1 MILNIIHFRS
11 VIESFVE
18 LTNSFVSFIIIDGIL
33 SFITLILM
41 LTHHL
46 PYLWLWRN
54 CIWVFVFFFTLFLR
68 ADSILELKLMLIWGG
83 KWMRNEK
90 LRSKFIYLMV
100 NHIRHIWCV
109 CSAAMS
115 IWSYHLLLNYVVQNC
130 IWTWWENPLVAS
142 DCRLKWK
149 LKEESCSM
157 CPLSLSWI

>member
-1 MILNIIHFRS
+1 MTYFR
-11 VIESFVE
+11 
-18 LTNSFVSFIIIDGIL
+18 
-33 SFITLILM
+33 FITLMLM

-54 CIWVFVFFFTLFLR
+54 CIWVFVFFFNLFLR

-83 KWMRNEK
+83 KWMRNEN

-109 CSAAMS
+109 AV
-115 IWSYHLLLNYVVQNC
+115 LLWVFDLIFYYWITLFKIAYGLGERIHC
-130 IWTWWENPLVAS
+130 

-149 LKEESCSM
+149 LKEESCGM
-157 CPLSLSWI
+157 CPISLSWI